1 MTVVSSIIQDYI
13 PSPSSPSSSSHSKMT
28 SPPSAMQTRAEN
40 AEARER
46 YLKTNLI
53 RSQREL
59 VQAHKKNE
67 DLAAKLE
74 AAEKELAEYKQ
85 AETDRENKRKKV
97 EDDKKA
103 AHDAGVARWR
113 DAAVS
118 GASLGEQSQAFL
130 GDGAPRLSLEE
141 KSAAWLAKY
150 GKKK

>member
-1 MTVVSSIIQDYI
+1 
-13 PSPSSPSSSSHSKMT
+13 MT

-53 RSQREL
+53 RSQQEL
-59 VQAHKKNE
+59 AQANKKNE

-74 AAEKELAEYKQ
+74 ASEKELAGYKQ
-85 AETDRENKRKKV
+85 AEDDREKKRKKV
-97 EDDKKA
+97 EDDEKA
-103 AHDAGVARWR
+103 AHDSGVARWK

-118 GASLGEQSQAFL
+118 GASLNEQSQAFL
-130 GDGAPRLSLEE
+130 GNSAPRLSVEE